1 MTGYIRSSF
10 FNSSPINLLKNKAM
24 EMIENLENLKKLT
37 ALYLNTL
44 KPVSKEKNIYESKIK
59 LSSYT
64 ELISIIT
71 QMLKSCILV
80 LELNA
85 NKDSAIALMLEM
97 VLQLLPVDEFE
108 LLDRISEIA
117 KAESLD
123 E

>member
-1 MTGYIRSSF
+1 M
-10 FNSSPINLLKNKAM
+10 
-24 EMIENLENLKKLT
+24 
-37 ALYLNTL
+37 
-44 KPVSKEKNIYESKIK
+44 SKEKNIYEAKIK

-85 NKDSAIALMLEM
+85 NKDSDIALMLEM

-117 KAESLD
+117 KVESLD

>member
-10 FNSSPINLLKNKAM
+10 FNSLPINLLKNKAM
-24 EMIENLENLKKLT
+24 DMIEKLENLKKLT

-44 KPVSKEKNIYESKIK
+44 KPVSEEKNIYEAKIK

-64 ELISIIT
+64 ELSSIIT

-85 NKDSAIALMLEM
+85 NKDSDIALMLEM

-117 KAESLD
+117 KVESLD